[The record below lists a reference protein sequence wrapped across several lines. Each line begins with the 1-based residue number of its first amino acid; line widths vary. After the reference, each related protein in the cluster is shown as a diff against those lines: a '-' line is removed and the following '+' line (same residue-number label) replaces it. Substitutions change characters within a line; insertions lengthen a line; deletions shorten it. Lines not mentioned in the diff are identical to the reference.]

1 MVQLLS
7 VEPLGLSV
15 PAVGLFAD
23 GSLIESFA
31 SRPSLTAR
39 MLVWSYGI
47 ISTAKNRVTSATLRG
62 LAGRA
67 FPSILASAMPLPRLC
82 RPKDLF
88 ASGRQQR
95 LDVIVGEVV

>member
-62 LAGRA
+62 LARGA
-67 FPSILASAMPLPRLC
+67 FLSSRERNAVAAALPAKGSL
-82 RPKDLF
+82 